1 MVLSSQVK
9 KKTTITLGNFI
20 MVTNTDINDFN
31 LEKSTG
37 QTSSHH

>member
-1 MVLSSQVK
+1 MLLCPQIK
-9 KKTTITLGNFI
+9 KKTIIILGNFI

-37 QTSSHH
+37 QTSFHH